1 MLELFEAVLRGD
13 VCEIDS
19 FRIGPVEM
27 PVRDA
32 QGDRVATKMALA
44 HSVDARKKLRFLC
57 LKGRCVEAVDG
68 TPLRIEHW
76 ADAVEF
82 AAYAKTVK
90 TVLGGRD

>member
-1 MLELFEAVLRGD
+1 MLDLFDMVLYGE
-13 VCEIDS
+13 VCETDS

-27 PVRDA
+27 SVDGN
-32 QGDRVATKMALA
+32 QGDRVATAFA
-44 HSVDARKKLRFLC
+44 HSVD
-57 LKGRCVEAVDG
+57 DG

-76 ADAVEF
+76 ADEVEF